1 MAVSGDGLNDAPA
14 LKKANVGVAM
24 ASGSEV
30 ARDAANLV
38 LIDNSFASIVDGVK
52 EGR

>member
-1 MAVSGDGLNDAPA
+1 MSGDGLNDAPA
-14 LKKANVGVAM
+14 LKKGNVGVAM
-24 ASGSEV
+24 ATGSEV

-38 LIDNSFASIVDGVK
+38 LVDDSFATIVDGIK